1 LLSRHVDA
9 IDYELISEVT
19 TYDKAVE
26 RSVRET
32 TEHGFCTTF
41 AKGLQIASRRIT
53 RAIRAESQVE
63 YLLKF

>member
-1 LLSRHVDA
+1 LLSSHVDA

-26 RSVRET
+26 RSVCET
-32 TEHGFCTTF
+32 TEYGFCTTF
-41 AKGLQIASRRIT
+41 AEGLQIASRRDT
-53 RAIRAESQVE
+53 RAIRVETQVE